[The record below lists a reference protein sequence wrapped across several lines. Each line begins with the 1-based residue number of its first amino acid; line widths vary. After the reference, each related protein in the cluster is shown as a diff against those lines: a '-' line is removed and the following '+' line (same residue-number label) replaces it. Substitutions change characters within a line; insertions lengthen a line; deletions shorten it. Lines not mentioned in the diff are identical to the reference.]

1 MDLGY
6 DLKALAYPAP
16 NPSVAEPVS
25 PCLCSLVFLC
35 DGGKLA
41 TLLLVVSM
49 PTAHSTTDSSFVLQY
64 DGDNLIPN
72 NIKLRSSRGCLRR
85 EELQDVSSVAGD
97 VKTLMLSTKQ
107 SCSVWCPATTPEFH
121 PKQGS
126 ELALQRLVDLARAT
140 SVHIVFDFSQLH
152 PPYKSTL
159 KAFSKAAR
167 GLAGFPVEALLSKQG
182 LRKASGEVFAPTEI
196 AGAPP
201 AYDAAR
207 TRKRPRKGEYPG
219 ALLSSSTD
227 PRKVPARLAR
237 RPGAAL
243 PRRRRPDRT
252 RPRRRYQS
260 VPRPRLPHCDTRK
273 STTTPTS
280 TSMRSWRTESLRIL
294 RSSTPR
300 RPQPSTPLSPNVS
313 TRISARR
320 RMLSDSTPRY
330 TDKLTQL

>member
-219 ALLSSSTD
+219 ALLSRRLT
-227 PRKVPARLAR
+227 RARFQL
-237 RPGAAL
+237 AL
-243 PRRRRPDRT
+243 PAAQELHSHDADGQIVHDREDGISQSRDRGCRTAT
-252 RPRRRYQS
+252 RAS
-260 VPRPRLPHCDTRK
+260 RLPHQRLHQCDRGG
-273 STTTPTS
+273 
-280 TSMRSWRTESLRIL
+280 
-294 RSSTPR
+294 
-300 RPQPSTPLSPNVS
+300 PS
-313 TRISARR
+313 RCA
-320 RMLSDSTPRY
+320 Y
-330 TDKLTQL
+330 